1 MTNRQKAIQMAVEIY
16 KIDSQGNKSDQ
27 TVSIKAILL
36 EAEQIY
42 QWISKGT
49 IPPPVARVGGEP
61 KPTQIAPKS
70 TTAPLKAQEDSKPPV
85 ARSGGEPSETTI
97 EIPEFKDGT
106 ELVNYALKK
115 GIKLAAIQKT
125 LGITKPSDI
134 QDVQTAATVLFATGK
149 LV

>member
-49 IPPPVARVGGEP
+49 IPP